1 MLWLAGARSSN
12 RDIFPSNNCALP
24 ALVSSFLC
32 GPLADSPAADRA
44 CACCLS
50 IANTDHYSAAGSFVR
65 KFARRDSQFY
75 LDYCRYNTIL
85 PNAAANSASDPA
97 RTLHTERHAYLSA
110 DGMLGASDGQLSHNL
125 AER

>member
-24 ALVSSFLC
+24 ALVSSCLC

-44 CACCLS
+44 CASCLS
-50 IANTDHYSAAGSFVR
+50 IANTDRYSAAGSFVR
-65 KFARRDSQFY
+65 KFARRESQFY
-75 LDYCRYNTIL
+75 LDHCRCNSIL
-85 PNAAANSASDPA
+85 PNDAAYSASDPA
-97 RTLHTERHAYLSA
+97 RTCDTECHAYLPA
-110 DGMLGASDGQLSHNL
+110 DGMLGASDGQLSHHL